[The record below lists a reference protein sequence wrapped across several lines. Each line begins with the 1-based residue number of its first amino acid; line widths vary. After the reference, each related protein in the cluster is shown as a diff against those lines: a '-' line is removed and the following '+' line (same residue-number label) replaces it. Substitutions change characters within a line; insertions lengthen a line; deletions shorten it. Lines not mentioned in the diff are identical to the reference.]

1 MLSLCCSQDLV
12 KQPRATALLALLSC
26 CPQRLQPG
34 GEGGTALP
42 HCLGTGAPAPR
53 AGQLAAVTPRGSS
66 DVKWEIFPLVQVA
79 SLQAARQAAGLLV
92 HFSAW
97 PHP

>member
-12 KQPRATALLALLSC
+12 KQPRATALLALLSR
-26 CPQRLQPG
+26 CPQRLQPR

-42 HCLGTGAPAPR
+42 HCSVMGALAPR
-53 AGQLAAVTPRGSS
+53 AGQHAAVTPRGSS
-66 DVKWEIFPLVQVA
+66 DVNWEIFPLVQVA